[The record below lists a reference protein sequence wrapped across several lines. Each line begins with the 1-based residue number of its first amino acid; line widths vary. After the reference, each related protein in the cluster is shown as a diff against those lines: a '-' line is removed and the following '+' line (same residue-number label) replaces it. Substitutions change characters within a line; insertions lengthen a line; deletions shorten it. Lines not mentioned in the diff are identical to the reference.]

1 MMIELSLPVFIV
13 VCIII
18 MFVLIFFIM
27 YLFHPEHDAER
38 RKYRLYMNLPSY
50 IAKVELMSMNKWL
63 KHTEKVMEENQA

>member
-1 MMIELSLPVFIV
+1 
-13 VCIII
+13 
-18 MFVLIFFIM
+18 M